1 MQTAASPYRQPE
13 TNVKPL
19 RKLAALTCGLLLAG
33 SVLAQAS
40 PTSVNLM
47 VPYPAGGPSDTIAR
61 TMQTPLGKALGQS
74 VIVENL
80 GGAGGTIAGQKVLSA
95 PADGHHTFLGS
106 PNEVILSPLVLAG
119 VKYKPED
126 FRLVHPVSNAT
137 MVFVA
142 RKDLPANNVDELIA
156 LARKSKDKPLT
167 YGSVGVGSLYHLVM
181 EDVQKRKGVTLIH
194 APYKG
199 NAPLVQDLGGG
210 QVDFALLVYNPAMGA
225 MAKEGRVK
233 LLGQLNPKRA
243 EALKDLPA
251 TGESQELKDFSYSQW
266 AGIFVSKNV
275 PQPAVERLRKAIA
288 EALQDP
294 KLRETLA
301 SAGAEAF
308 DPMPMADVGP
318 FLTSETTRYRAIFK
332 SIDLKPQ

>member
-1 MQTAASPYRQPE
+1 M
-13 TNVKPL
+13 NPL
-19 RKLAALTCGLLLAG
+19 STLILSLSGLLLAG
-33 SVLAQAS
+33 SALAQAS
-40 PTSVNLM
+40 TAPVNLM

-61 TMQTPLGKALGQS
+61 TMQMPLGKALGQS

-80 GGAGGTIAGQKVLSA
+80 GGAGGTIAGQKVLSE
-95 PADGHHTFLGS
+95 PADGNHIFLGS
-106 PNEVILSPLVLAG
+106 PNEVILSPMVLAG

-167 YGSVGVGSLYHLVM
+167 YGSVGIGSLYHLIM
-181 EDVQKRKGVTLIH
+181 EDVQKRKDIRLVH
-194 APYKG
+194 VPYKG

-210 QVDFALLVYNPAMGA
+210 QVDFALLVFNPAMGA

-233 LLGQLNPKRA
+233 LLGQLNPKRT
-243 EALKDLPA
+243 EALKDVPA
-251 TGESQELKDFSYSQW
+251 TGEGQELKDFAYSQW

-275 PQPAVERLRKAIA
+275 PQPAVERLHKAIV
-288 EALQDP
+288 EVLKDP

-301 SAGAEAF
+301 SAGTAAF
-308 DPMPMADVGP
+308 DSMLPADVGT
-318 FLTSETTRYRAIFK
+318 FFTSETARYRAIVK
-332 SIDLKPQ
+332 SIDMKPQ